1 MPIFYERRQLVTP
14 GDLLAENEYI
24 NGENTYKENGKIY
37 ATRVGLFDYENKRV
51 FVVALKAFYIP
62 MVGDTVIGKVLEVTL
77 GGWMVDIRA
86 PYLAMLRASDAL
98 ERPVRPQKDDLPS
111 LFDVG
116 DLMIA
121 KIVAY
126 DRTRDPLLTVL
137 ERGLGK
143 ITRGQLIEITPTKIP
158 RVIGKK
164 GSMIAVLKEHT
175 GCQITIGQNG
185 RVLISGK
192 SPDDERLATMAIR
205 KIEQEAH
212 TTGLTDRI
220 TDMLRKEKGEKT
232 EKEVVENVSKETWK
246 TDR

>member
-1 MPIFYERRQLVTP
+1 MPVFYENRQLVTP

-37 ATRVGLFDYENKRV
+37 ATRVGLFLAEDKRV
-51 FVVALKAFYIP
+51 HVVALKSFYVP

-77 GGWMVDIRA
+77 GGWVIDIRA

-98 ERPVRPQKDDLPS
+98 ERPFKPQKDDLPA

-116 DLMIA
+116 DLVIA

-143 ITRGQLIEITPTKIP
+143 VTRGQVIEITPTKIP
-158 RVIGKK
+158 RVIGKQ
-164 GSMIAVLKEHT
+164 GSMIGVIKEQT
-175 GCQITIGQNG
+175 GCQVNIGQNG
-185 RVLISGK
+185 RIIISGK
-192 SPDDERLATMAIR
+192 SPEDERLAIMAIR

-212 TTGLTDRI
+212 TSGLTDRV
-220 TDMLRKEKGEKT
+220 TEMLRKEKGEKSK
-232 EKEVVENVSKETWK
+232 KEVVENVPKET
-246 TDR
+246 

>member
-1 MPIFYERRQLVTP
+1 VPIFYEKKQLVAP

-24 NGENTYKENGKIY
+24 SGENTYKENGKIY
-37 ATRVGLFDYENKRV
+37 ATRVGLSGYENKRV
-51 FVVALKAFYIP
+51 YVVALKAFYVP

-77 GGWMVDIRA
+77 GGWVVDIRA

-116 DLMIA
+116 DMMIA

-137 ERGLGK
+137 ERGLGR
-143 ITRGQLIEITPTKIP
+143 IARGQLIEVTPTKIP
-158 RVIGKK
+158 RIIGKQ
-164 GSMIAVLKEHT
+164 GSMITMLKEET
-175 GCQITIGQNG
+175 GCQIAIGQNG
-185 RVLISGK
+185 RILVNGK
-192 SPDDERLATMAIR
+192 SPEDERLAILAIR

-220 TDMLRKEKGEKT
+220 TEMLKKEKGEKPK
-232 EKEVVENVSKETWK
+232 KEVVENVSKET
-246 TDR
+246 

>member
-1 MPIFYERRQLVTP
+1 MPVFYENRQLVTP

-24 NGENTYKENGKIY
+24 NGENTYRENGKIFS
-37 ATRVGLFDYENKRV
+37 TRVGLFVSEGKRV
-51 FVVALKAFYIP
+51 YVVALKSFYAP

-77 GGWMVDIRA
+77 GGWVVNIRA

-98 ERPVRPQKDDLPS
+98 ERPFKPQKDDLPS

-116 DLMIA
+116 DIMIA
-121 KIVAY
+121 KIVAH

-143 ITRGQLIEITPTKIP
+143 VTRGQIIEVTPTKIP
-158 RVIGKK
+158 RVIGKQ
-164 GSMIAVLKEHT
+164 GSMISMIKQET

-185 RVLISGK
+185 RVIVSGK
-192 SPDDERLATMAIR
+192 SPEDERLAIMAIR

-212 TTGLTDRI
+212 TSGLTDRVSE
-220 TDMLRKEKGEKT
+220 MLRKEKGEKSK
-232 EKEVVENVSKETWK
+232 KEVVESVSKET
-246 TDR
+246 